1 MVDFSVP
8 SADLLTQF
16 TAFFKLAT
24 FARSG
29 DATVN
34 FTLPREM
41 HQAILELCEND
52 GLALNVTVHST
63 RLPDGMEMM
72 AGVLGIEDLIGGGDE
87 TREVGG

>member
-8 SADLLTQF
+8 SADRLTRF
-16 TAFFKLAT
+16 TGFFKSAT

-29 DATVN
+29 EATVS

-41 HQAILELCEND
+41 HEAILELCEND
-52 GLALNVTVHST
+52 GLALNITVHGT

-72 AGVLGIEDLIGGGDE
+72 AGVLGIEDLIGDQRQAGD
-87 TREVGG
+87 G